1 MRSAVCIGIINTAY
15 GNGRRS
21 RKERLSRMKTLTRNA
36 YAKVNLALDVL
47 RRREDGYHDVCMIM
61 QNLSLY
67 DTLTFTM
74 KEADTLAITLSCD
87 KEFVPCDEKNLV
99 YKAVALMGKT
109 YHLTGK
115 IHVDIT
121 KRIPVEAGMAGGSTD
136 CAAAF
141 HAMRELYGLDVTT
154 AELMKLGVTL
164 GADVPYCILAKTALS
179 EGIGEV
185 LTEIAPLPDCYVV
198 VAKPKVSV
206 STKMVYENLH
216 ANELE
221 HHPDVAG
228 MVDALKLGDLE
239 GVADRME
246 NVLETVTTKLYPQI
260 EEIKQTMK
268 EAGAENAIM
277 SGSGPTVF
285 GLYTDREAAELA
297 AGKIRQQY
305 GLSEVYVTQPC

>member
-1 MRSAVCIGIINTAY
+1 
-15 GNGRRS
+15 
-21 RKERLSRMKTLTRNA
+21 MKTLTRNA

-67 DTLTFTM
+67 DTLTFTVE
-74 KEADTLAITLSCD
+74 EADTLAITLSCD
-87 KEFVPCDEKNLV
+87 KEFVPCDERNLI
-99 YKAVALMGKT
+99 YKAIVLMGET
-109 YHLTGK
+109 YHLTGH
-115 IHVDIT
+115 IHVELV

-141 HAMRELYGLDVTT
+141 HAMRELYGLDVSDQ
-154 AELMKLGVTL
+154 ELMKLGVKL
-164 GADVPYCILAKTALS
+164 GADVPYCIMAKTALS

-185 LTEIAPLPDCYVV
+185 LTEVAPLPDCYVV
-198 VAKPKVSV
+198 VAKPTISV

-216 ANELE
+216 ANELQ

-228 MVDALKLGDLE
+228 MIEALKQGDLS
-239 GVADRME
+239 GVASRME

-268 EAGAENAIM
+268 ESGAENAIM

-285 GLYTDREAAELA
+285 GLYREKAIAEQAAE
-297 AGKIRQQY
+297 KIRQQY

>member
-1 MRSAVCIGIINTAY
+1 
-15 GNGRRS
+15 
-21 RKERLSRMKTLTRNA
+21 MKTLTRNA

-74 KEADTLAITLSCD
+74 EEADTLAITLSCD
-87 KEFVPCDEKNLV
+87 KEFVPCDERNLI
-99 YKAVALMGKT
+99 YKAIVLMGET
-109 YHLTGK
+109 YHLTGH
-115 IHVDIT
+115 IHVELV

-141 HAMRELYGLDVTT
+141 HAMRELYGLDVSDQ
-154 AELMKLGVTL
+154 ELMKLGVKL
-164 GADVPYCILAKTALS
+164 GADVPYCIMAKTALS

-185 LTEIAPLPDCYVV
+185 LTEVAPLPDCYVV
-198 VAKPKVSV
+198 VAKPTISV

-216 ANELE
+216 ANELQ

-228 MVDALKLGDLE
+228 MIEALKQGDLS
-239 GVADRME
+239 GVASRME

-268 EAGAENAIM
+268 ESGAENAIM

-285 GLYTDREAAELA
+285 GLYREKAIAEQAAE
-297 AGKIRQQY
+297 KIRQQY

>member
-1 MRSAVCIGIINTAY
+1 
-15 GNGRRS
+15 
-21 RKERLSRMKTLTRNA
+21 MKTLTRNA

-74 KEADTLAITLSCD
+74 EEADMLAITLSCD
-87 KEFVPCDEKNLV
+87 KEFVPCDERNLI
-99 YKAVALMGKT
+99 YKAIVLMGET
-109 YHLTGK
+109 YHLTGH
-115 IHVDIT
+115 IHVELV

-141 HAMRELYGLDVTT
+141 HAMRELYGLDVSDQK
-154 AELMKLGVTL
+154 LMKLGVKL
-164 GADVPYCILAKTALS
+164 GADVPYCIMAKTALS

-185 LTEIAPLPDCYVV
+185 LTEVAPLPDCFVV
-198 VAKPKVSV
+198 VAKPTISV

-216 ANELE
+216 ANELQ
-221 HHPDVAG
+221 HHPDVEG
-228 MVDALKLGDLE
+228 MIEALKQGDLS
-239 GVADRME
+239 GVASRME

-260 EEIKQTMK
+260 EEIKQSMK
-268 EAGAENAIM
+268 ETGAENAIM

-285 GLYTDREAAELA
+285 GLYREKAIAEQAAE
-297 AGKIRQQY
+297 KIRQQY

>member
-1 MRSAVCIGIINTAY
+1 
-15 GNGRRS
+15 
-21 RKERLSRMKTLTRNA
+21 MKTLTRNA

-67 DTLTFTM
+67 DTLTFTVE
-74 KEADTLAITLSCD
+74 EADTLTITLACD
-87 KEFVPCDEKNLV
+87 KAFVPCDARNLI
-99 YKAVALMGKT
+99 YKAIALMGET
-109 YHLTGK
+109 YHLTG
-115 IHVDIT
+115 HVHVELV
-121 KRIPVEAGMAGGSTD
+121 KRIPVEAGMAGG
-136 CAAAF
+136 AAF
-141 HAMRELYGLDVTT
+141 HAMRELYGLDVSDQ
-154 AELMKLGVTL
+154 ELMKLGVKL
-164 GADVPYCILAKTALS
+164 GADVPYCIMAKTALS

-185 LTEIAPLPDCYVV
+185 LTEVAPLPDCFVV
-198 VAKPKVSV
+198 VAKPTISV

-216 ANELE
+216 ANELQ

-228 MVDALKLGDLE
+228 MVDALKQGDLS
-239 GVADRME
+239 GVASRME

-268 EAGAENAIM
+268 ESGAENAIM

-285 GLYTDREAAELA
+285 GLYTEKATAEHAAE
-297 AGKIRQQY
+297 KIRQQY

>member
-1 MRSAVCIGIINTAY
+1 
-15 GNGRRS
+15 
-21 RKERLSRMKTLTRNA
+21 MKTLTRNA

-67 DTLTFTM
+67 DTLTFTVE
-74 KEADTLAITLSCD
+74 EADTLTITLACD
-87 KEFVPCDEKNLV
+87 KAFVPCDARNLI
-99 YKAVALMGKT
+99 YKAIALMGET
-109 YHLTGK
+109 YHLTG
-115 IHVDIT
+115 HVHVELV
-121 KRIPVEAGMAGGSTD
+121 KRIPVEAGMA
-136 CAAAF
+136 
-141 HAMRELYGLDVTT
+141 ELYGLDVSDQ
-154 AELMKLGVTL
+154 ELMKLGVKL
-164 GADVPYCILAKTALS
+164 GADVPYCIMAKTALS

-185 LTEIAPLPDCYVV
+185 LTEVAPLPDCFVV
-198 VAKPKVSV
+198 VAKPTISV

-216 ANELE
+216 ANELQ

-228 MVDALKLGDLE
+228 MVDALKQGDLS
-239 GVADRME
+239 GVASRME

-268 EAGAENAIM
+268 ESGAENAIM

-285 GLYTDREAAELA
+285 GLYTEKATAEQAAE
-297 AGKIRQQY
+297 KIRQQY

>member
-1 MRSAVCIGIINTAY
+1 
-15 GNGRRS
+15 
-21 RKERLSRMKTLTRNA
+21 MKTLTRNA

-74 KEADTLAITLSCD
+74 EEADTHAITLSCD
-87 KEFVPCDEKNLV
+87 KGFVPCDERNLI
-99 YKAVALMGKT
+99 YKAIVLMGET
-109 YHLTGK
+109 YHLTGH
-115 IHVDIT
+115 IHVELV

-141 HAMRELYGLDVTT
+141 HAMRELYGLDVSDQ
-154 AELMKLGVTL
+154 ELMKLGVKL
-164 GADVPYCILAKTALS
+164 GADVPYCIMAKTALS

-185 LTEIAPLPDCYVV
+185 LTEVEPLPDCYVV
-198 VAKPKVSV
+198 VAKPTISV

-216 ANELE
+216 ANELQ

-228 MVDALKLGDLE
+228 MIEALKQGDLS
-239 GVADRME
+239 GVASRME

-260 EEIKQTMK
+260 EEIKQSMK
-268 EAGAENAIM
+268 ESGAENAIM

-285 GLYTDREAAELA
+285 GLYREKAIAEQAAE
-297 AGKIRQQY
+297 KIRQQY

>member
-1 MRSAVCIGIINTAY
+1 
-15 GNGRRS
+15 
-21 RKERLSRMKTLTRNA
+21 MKTLTRNA

-74 KEADTLAITLSCD
+74 EEADALAITLSCD
-87 KEFVPCDEKNLV
+87 KEFVPCDERNLI
-99 YKAVALMGKT
+99 YKAIVLMGET
-109 YHLTGK
+109 YHLTGH
-115 IHVDIT
+115 IHVELV

-141 HAMRELYGLDVTT
+141 HAMRELYGLDVSDQ
-154 AELMKLGVTL
+154 ELMKLGVKL
-164 GADVPYCILAKTALS
+164 GADVPYCIMAKTALS

-185 LTEIAPLPDCYVV
+185 LTEVAPLPDCFVV
-198 VAKPKVSV
+198 VAKPTISV

-216 ANELE
+216 ANELQ

-228 MVDALKLGDLE
+228 MIEALKQGDLS
-239 GVADRME
+239 GVASRME

-268 EAGAENAIM
+268 ESGAENAIM

-285 GLYTDREAAELA
+285 GLYREKAIAEQSA
-297 AGKIRQQY
+297 EKIRQQY

>member
-1 MRSAVCIGIINTAY
+1 
-15 GNGRRS
+15 
-21 RKERLSRMKTLTRNA
+21 MKTFTRNA

-74 KEADTLAITLSCD
+74 EEADTLAITLSCD
-87 KEFVPCDEKNLV
+87 KEFVPCDERNLI
-99 YKAVALMGKT
+99 YKAIVLMGET
-109 YHLTGK
+109 YHLTGH
-115 IHVDIT
+115 IHVELV

-141 HAMRELYGLDVTT
+141 HAMRELYGLDVSDQ
-154 AELMKLGVTL
+154 ELMKLGVKL
-164 GADVPYCILAKTALS
+164 GADVPYCIMAKTALS

-185 LTEIAPLPDCYVV
+185 LTEVAPLPDCYVV
-198 VAKPKVSV
+198 VSKPTISV

-216 ANELE
+216 ANELQ
-221 HHPDVAG
+221 HPPDVAG
-228 MVDALKLGDLE
+228 MIEALKQGDLS
-239 GVADRME
+239 GVASRME

-260 EEIKQTMK
+260 EEIKQSMK
-268 EAGAENAIM
+268 ESGAENAIM

-285 GLYTDREAAELA
+285 GLYREKAIAEQAAE
-297 AGKIRQQY
+297 KIRQQY

>member
-1 MRSAVCIGIINTAY
+1 
-15 GNGRRS
+15 
-21 RKERLSRMKTLTRNA
+21 MKTLTRNA

-74 KEADTLAITLSCD
+74 EEADALAITLSCD
-87 KEFVPCDEKNLV
+87 KEFVPCDERNLI
-99 YKAVALMGKT
+99 YKAIVLMGET
-109 YHLTGK
+109 YHLTGH
-115 IHVDIT
+115 IHVELV

-141 HAMRELYGLDVTT
+141 HAMRELYGLDVSDQ
-154 AELMKLGVTL
+154 ELMELGVKL
-164 GADVPYCILAKTALS
+164 GADVPYCIMAKTALS

-185 LTEIAPLPDCYVV
+185 LTEVAPLPDCFVV
-198 VAKPKVSV
+198 VAKPTISV

-216 ANELE
+216 ANELQ

-228 MVDALKLGDLE
+228 MIEALKQGDLS
-239 GVADRME
+239 GVASRME

-268 EAGAENAIM
+268 ESGAENAIM

-285 GLYTDREAAELA
+285 GLYREKAIAEQSA
-297 AGKIRQQY
+297 EKIRQQY

>member
-1 MRSAVCIGIINTAY
+1 
-15 GNGRRS
+15 
-21 RKERLSRMKTLTRNA
+21 MKTLTRNA

-74 KEADTLAITLSCD
+74 EEADTLAITLSCD
-87 KEFVPCDEKNLV
+87 KEFVPCDERNLI
-99 YKAVALMGKT
+99 YKAIVLMGET
-109 YHLTGK
+109 YHLTGH
-115 IHVDIT
+115 IHVELV

-141 HAMRELYGLDVTT
+141 HAMRELYGLDVSDQ
-154 AELMKLGVTL
+154 ELMKLGVKL
-164 GADVPYCILAKTALS
+164 GADVPYCIMAKTALS

-185 LTEIAPLPDCYVV
+185 LTEVAPLPDCFVV
-198 VAKPKVSV
+198 VAKPTISV

-216 ANELE
+216 ANELQ

-228 MVDALKLGDLE
+228 MIEALKQGDLS
-239 GVADRME
+239 GVASRME

-260 EEIKQTMK
+260 EEIKQSMK
-268 EAGAENAIM
+268 ESGAENAIM

-285 GLYTDREAAELA
+285 GLYRGKAIAEQAAE
-297 AGKIRQQY
+297 KIRQQY

>member
-1 MRSAVCIGIINTAY
+1 
-15 GNGRRS
+15 
-21 RKERLSRMKTLTRNA
+21 MKTLTRNA

-67 DTLTFTM
+67 DTLTFTE
-74 KEADTLAITLSCD
+74 EADTLTITLACEKAFVTCD
-87 KEFVPCDEKNLV
+87 ARNLI
-99 YKAVALMGKT
+99 YKAIALMGET
-109 YHLTGK
+109 YHLTG
-115 IHVDIT
+115 HVHVELV

-141 HAMRELYGLDVTT
+141 HAMRELYGLDVSDQ
-154 AELMKLGVTL
+154 ELMKLGVKL
-164 GADVPYCILAKTALS
+164 GADVPYCIMAKTALS

-185 LTEIAPLPDCYVV
+185 LTEVAPLPDCFVV
-198 VAKPKVSV
+198 VAKPTISV

-216 ANELE
+216 ANELQ

-228 MVDALKLGDLE
+228 MVDALKQGDLS
-239 GVADRME
+239 GVASRME

-268 EAGAENAIM
+268 ESGAENAIM

-285 GLYTDREAAELA
+285 GLYTEKATAEQAAE
-297 AGKIRQQY
+297 KIRQQY

>member
-1 MRSAVCIGIINTAY
+1 
-15 GNGRRS
+15 
-21 RKERLSRMKTLTRNA
+21 MKTLTRNA

-74 KEADTLAITLSCD
+74 EEADTLAITLSCD
-87 KEFVPCDEKNLV
+87 KEFVPCDERNLI
-99 YKAVALMGKT
+99 YKAIVLMGET
-109 YHLTGK
+109 YHLTGH
-115 IHVDIT
+115 IHVELV

-141 HAMRELYGLDVTT
+141 HAMRELYGLDVSDQ
-154 AELMKLGVTL
+154 ELMKLGVKL
-164 GADVPYCILAKTALS
+164 GADVPYCIMAKTALS

-185 LTEIAPLPDCYVV
+185 LTEVAPLPDCYVV
-198 VAKPKVSV
+198 VAKPTVSV

-216 ANELE
+216 ANELQ

-228 MVDALKLGDLE
+228 MIEALKQGDLS
-239 GVADRME
+239 GVASRME

-268 EAGAENAIM
+268 ESGAENAIM

-285 GLYTDREAAELA
+285 GLYREKAIAEQSA
-297 AGKIRQQY
+297 EKIRQQY

>member
-1 MRSAVCIGIINTAY
+1 
-15 GNGRRS
+15 
-21 RKERLSRMKTLTRNA
+21 MKTFTRNA

-74 KEADTLAITLSCD
+74 EEADTLAITLSCD
-87 KEFVPCDEKNLV
+87 KEFVPCDERNLI
-99 YKAVALMGKT
+99 YKAIVLMGET
-109 YHLTGK
+109 YHLTGH
-115 IHVDIT
+115 IHVELV

-141 HAMRELYGLDVTT
+141 HAMRELYGLDVSDQ
-154 AELMKLGVTL
+154 ELMKLGVKL
-164 GADVPYCILAKTALS
+164 GADVPYCIMAKTALS

-185 LTEIAPLPDCYVV
+185 LTEVAPLPDCYVV
-198 VAKPKVSV
+198 VSKPTISV

-216 ANELE
+216 ANELQ

-228 MVDALKLGDLE
+228 MIEALKQGDLS
-239 GVADRME
+239 GVASRME

-260 EEIKQTMK
+260 EEIKQSMK
-268 EAGAENAIM
+268 ESGAENAIM

-285 GLYTDREAAELA
+285 GLYREKAIAEQAAE
-297 AGKIRQQY
+297 KIRQQY

>member
-1 MRSAVCIGIINTAY
+1 
-15 GNGRRS
+15 
-21 RKERLSRMKTLTRNA
+21 MKTLTRNA
-36 YAKVNLALDVL
+36 YSKVNLALDVL

-74 KEADTLAITLSCD
+74 EEADMLAITLSCD
-87 KEFVPCDEKNLV
+87 KGFVPCDERNLI
-99 YKAVALMGKT
+99 YKAIVLMGET
-109 YHLTGK
+109 YHLTGH
-115 IHVDIT
+115 IHVELV

-141 HAMRELYGLDVTT
+141 HAMRELYGLDVSDQ
-154 AELMKLGVTL
+154 ELMKLGVKL
-164 GADVPYCILAKTALS
+164 GADVPYCIMAKTALS

-185 LTEIAPLPDCYVV
+185 LTEVAPLPDCYVV
-198 VAKPKVSV
+198 VAKPTISV

-216 ANELE
+216 ANELQ

-228 MVDALKLGDLE
+228 MIEALKQGDLS
-239 GVADRME
+239 GVASRME

-260 EEIKQTMK
+260 EEIKQSMK
-268 EAGAENAIM
+268 ESGAENAIM

-285 GLYTDREAAELA
+285 GLYREKAIAEQAAE
-297 AGKIRQQY
+297 KIRQQY

>member
-1 MRSAVCIGIINTAY
+1 
-15 GNGRRS
+15 
-21 RKERLSRMKTLTRNA
+21 MKTLTRNA

-74 KEADTLAITLSCD
+74 EEADMLAITLSCD
-87 KEFVPCDEKNLV
+87 KEFVPCDERNLI
-99 YKAVALMGKT
+99 YKAIVLMGET
-109 YHLTGK
+109 YHLTGH
-115 IHVDIT
+115 IHVELV

-141 HAMRELYGLDVTT
+141 HAMRELYGLDVSDQK
-154 AELMKLGVTL
+154 LMKLGVKL
-164 GADVPYCILAKTALS
+164 GADVPYCIMAKTALS

-185 LTEIAPLPDCYVV
+185 LTEVAPLPDCFVV
-198 VAKPKVSV
+198 VAKPTISV

-216 ANELE
+216 ANELQ

-228 MVDALKLGDLE
+228 MIDALKQGDLS
-239 GVADRME
+239 GVASRME

-260 EEIKQTMK
+260 EEIKQSMK
-268 EAGAENAIM
+268 ESGAENAIM

-285 GLYTDREAAELA
+285 GLYRGKAIAEQAAE
-297 AGKIRQQY
+297 KIRQQY